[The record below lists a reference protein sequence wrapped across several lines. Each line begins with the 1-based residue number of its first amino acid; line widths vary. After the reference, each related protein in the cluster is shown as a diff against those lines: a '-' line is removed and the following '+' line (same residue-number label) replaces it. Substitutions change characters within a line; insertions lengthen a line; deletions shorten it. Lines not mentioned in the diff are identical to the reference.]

1 MRRYHQQRAGRLDLE
16 RARSLQN
23 PRTAASKMHQMGTQ
37 RGAALGGRCW
47 KQKARCRPAGWIDCG
62 PMASVLEKLQ
72 LRNRPPGRKQ
82 LTGGPSAARW
92 RAHGRLGQTGGAQ
105 EHQLAAARPV
115 HFCCRWS
122 VRLFQPVS
130 LPLPLPVAC
139 VSSFRL
145 AFAVCQSQSITIP
158 SLITHCSCPPQ
169 RLLLC
174 TTAATLTPP
183 LHHYTTSLQSPP
195 LASPPVL

>member
-1 MRRYHQQRAGRLDLE
+1 MDRDRGWLDVRRYHQQRAGRLDLE

-47 KQKARCRPAGWIDCG
+47 KQKARCWPAGWIDCG
-62 PMASVLEKLQ
+62 PMASVLEK

-105 EHQLAAARPV
+105 EHQLAAVRPV
-115 HFCCRWS
+115 HFCCCWS
-122 VRLFQPVS
+122 LRLFQPVS
-130 LPLPLPVAC
+130 LSLPLPL
-139 VSSFRL
+139 L
-145 AFAVCQSQSITIP
+145 Y
-158 SLITHCSCPPQ
+158 LWLLCSC
-169 RLLLC
+169 RASV
-174 TTAATLTPP
+174 TAAVPGALW
-183 LHHYTTSLQSPP
+183 
-195 LASPPVL
+195 